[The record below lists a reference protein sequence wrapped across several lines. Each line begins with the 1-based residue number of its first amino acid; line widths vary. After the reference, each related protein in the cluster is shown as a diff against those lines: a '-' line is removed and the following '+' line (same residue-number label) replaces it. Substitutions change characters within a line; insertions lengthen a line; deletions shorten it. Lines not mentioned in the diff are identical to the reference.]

1 MNFISAGSWIKLTGP
16 PSHSVAICLIGSP
29 LKITS
34 LQSGC
39 GWSNKSHTKRLVFT
53 GSCTKRL
60 NHMRIIMP
68 GVTHCLEDISSL
80 VGVTEPHLEC
90 QHSSTSHWCI
100 AGEQTSFSLEI
111 RCFWNYQVQKRLS
124 SNFSFICLILSF
136 LTAFKIFLSFS
147 GCFQQKDWLTENMRE
162 NCDLMPRPLS
172 PISVSKNSSWIIFF
186 QIYINHQTC
195 FTSPGHSP

>member
-1 MNFISAGSWIKLTGP
+1 MSYWQSI
-16 PSHSVAICLIGSP
+16 
-29 LKITS
+29 KITS
-34 LQSGC
+34 LCNLGVDDQT
-39 GWSNKSHTKRLVFT
+39 KVTQKRLMFT
-53 GSCTKRL
+53 GSCTTRL

-68 GVTHCLEDISSL
+68 ASHCLGDISSL
-80 VGVTEPHLEC
+80 VRVTGPHLVC
-90 QHSSTSHWCI
+90 RHSSTSHWCI

-162 NCDLMPRPLS
+162 NCDLMPLAAPVTNLGL
-172 PISVSKNSSWIIFF
+172 KK
-186 QIYINHQTC
+186 
-195 FTSPGHSP
+195 